1 MGGSPK
7 GTRSPISPL
16 EVSTR
21 GEESEKN
28 QKIMKIIEV
37 ESPEPLQDILEIE
50 VESSKCTERSYRMGV
65 FEQKMINVP
74 NKKLM

>member
-1 MGGSPK
+1 
-7 GTRSPISPL
+7 
-16 EVSTR
+16 
-21 GEESEKN
+21 
-28 QKIMKIIEV
+28 MKIIEV